1 MHRRLEKYY
10 FDLITGKRK
19 GLLAHLLRFLL
30 LILSWPFRLIVMC
43 RNWVFDQGWVSRYY
57 APVPVIMSIGNIV
70 VGGTGKTPVTLM
82 LAQEFYDE
90 FLIAI
95 LSRGYRSQAEK
106 LSVPIMLSKGEGPMQ
121 SAHFCGDEPFLLAQ
135 NLPKALVVVGKDR
148 HKSSDIAAREGAH
161 LILLDDGMQHRRLAR
176 DFEVVV
182 MDTTDLFGQGH
193 FLPRGLLREGKHSLS
208 RADLIILN
216 HVDDHQDFEEMKK
229 HVAGYTKAVVVGT
242 KMEVVQVETLKGEKL
257 PSLKG
262 KKVGI
267 FCGIAHPEYF
277 HETVE
282 KEGAIIVDSSYSSDH
297 ICPNAGALSAFSDH
311 CRSLGAEMLL
321 CTEKDK
327 VKILDVQGLSLPLAY
342 VKMRLKIISGEPEW
356 RVFVDKVKS
365 DLRRRI

>member
-1 MHRRLEKYY
+1 MQRRLENYY

-19 GLLAHLLRFLL
+19 GLIAFLLRFIL
-30 LILSWPFRLIVMC
+30 LILSWPFRFIVMC
-43 RNWVFDQGWVSRYY
+43 RNWIFDQGWVSRYY
-57 APVPVIMSIGNIV
+57 APVPVVMSIGNIV

-82 LAQEFYDE
+82 LAQQFYNE

-106 LSVPIMLSKGEGPMQ
+106 LSIPIILSKGEGPMQ
-121 SAHFCGDEPFLLAQ
+121 SAQFCGDEPFLLAQ
-135 NLPKALVVVGKDR
+135 NLPKAIVVVGRDR
-148 HKSSDIAAREGAH
+148 HKSSDIAAREGAQ

-193 FLPRGLLREGKHSLS
+193 YLPRGLLREGKHSLS

-242 KMEVVQVETLKGEKL
+242 KMEVVQVETFKSEKV

-277 HETVE
+277 YETVL
-282 KEGAIIVDSSYSSDH
+282 KEGAEVVDCAFTSDH
-297 ICPNAGALSAFSDH
+297 ICPDANILSAFSDK
-311 CRSLGAEMLL
+311 CRDLGAEMLL

-327 VKILDVQGLSLPLAY
+327 VKIYDLQGLSLPLAY
-342 VKMRLKIISGEPEW
+342 LKMRLKIISGETEW
-356 RVFVDKVKS
+356 GGFVDKVKS
-365 DLRRRI
+365 VLRRRI

>member
-1 MHRRLEKYY
+1 MQRRLENYY

-19 GLLAHLLRFLL
+19 GIIAHFLRFILYLL
-30 LILSWPFRLIVMC
+30 SLPFRFIVMC

-57 APVPVIMSIGNIV
+57 APVPIVMSIGNIV

-90 FLIAI
+90 FVVAI

-106 LSVPIMLSKGEGPMQ
+106 LSIPIVLSKGEGPMQ

-135 NLPKALVVVGKDR
+135 NLPKAFVIVGKDR
-148 HKSSDIAAREGAH
+148 HKASDIAAREGAQ

-193 FLPRGLLREGKHSLS
+193 YLPRGLLREGKHSLS

-229 HVAGYTKAVVVGT
+229 LIAGYTKAIVVGT
-242 KMEVVQVETLKGEKL
+242 KMEVLQVETFRGEKI
-257 PSLKG
+257 PTLKG

-277 HETVE
+277 LDTVV
-282 KEGAIIVDSSYSSDH
+282 KEGAIVVDSAFTSDH
-297 ICPNAGALSAFSDH
+297 ICPNAEALASFADN
-311 CRSLGAEMLL
+311 CRNLGAEFLL

-327 VKILDVQGLSLPLAY
+327 VKILDLQGLSLPLAY
-342 VKMRLKIISGEPEW
+342 LKMRLRIISGETEW
-356 RVFVDKVKS
+356 KGFVEKVKS
-365 DLRRRI
+365 NLRCRI